1 MRTTN
6 QQRQLSIPMMV
17 DVIVIQNRQEVVR
30 KHQQSASPRKKVS
43 ATLSDR
49 KESQRQILPLAL
61 LFLSSPTD
69 KELLP
74 ELQDHRIKIGKRTS
88 LNDNDIDNPS
98 PVKGIERE
106 IHRMFLITTVGKLQN
121 QNHHVE
127 EF

>member
-30 KHQQSASPRKKVS
+30 KHQLLHERKYPQPFPTEKNH
-43 ATLSDR
+43 
-49 KESQRQILPLAL
+49 LPLAL

-69 KELLP
+69 KEFLP

-106 IHRMFLITTVGKLQN
+106 IHRMLLITTVGKLQN